1 MRAARVH
8 ALGAP
13 VVVDEVD
20 DPRPGPGE
28 IVVDVAAAAVN
39 FADLLICKGEYQ
51 IKADAPFTPGS
62 EFAGTV
68 RAVGDAVT
76 SPNVGDAV
84 VGATFVGAF
93 AEQVL
98 VTAASVSPVPDGVAL
113 ADAAAFLVAYGTSY
127 SALRSVACVQPD
139 EWVVVLGAAGG
150 VGLAAVDVA
159 VHFGARVVACASSAA
174 KLDVCAQHGAV
185 AGIDYTTEDLKARVK
200 EITGE
205 GADVVM
211 DPVGGSLSE
220 PALRATRYGGRFVVL
235 GFASGEIP
243 SIALN
248 LVLLKGIS
256 VTAYEAWSFLMQR
269 PDDASRD
276 REELMQLLATGAL
289 RPHVS
294 ATYPLDRVGEALA
307 EVGER
312 RATGKVL
319 VVPVGRDNPQVRG
332 MSRPTGGGGV

>member
-8 ALGAP
+8 TLGAP

-20 DPRPGPGE
+20 DPRAGPGE

-51 IKADAPFTPGS
+51 MKAEAPFTPGS

-68 RAVGDAVT
+68 RAVGDGVT
-76 SPNVGDAV
+76 SVKVDDAV

-98 VTAASVSPVPDGVAL
+98 VNAASVSPVPDGVVL
-113 ADAAAFLVAYGTSY
+113 GDAAAFLVAYGTSY

-150 VGLAAVDVA
+150 VGLAAVDIA
-159 VHFGARVVACASSAA
+159 VHFGARVVACASSAD

-185 AGIDYTTEDLKARVK
+185 AGIDYMTEDLKARVK

-205 GADVVM
+205 GAHVVI
-211 DPVGGSLSE
+211 DPVGGRLSE

-243 SIALN
+243 RIALN

-256 VTAYEAWSFLMQR
+256 VTAYEVWSFRMHR
-269 PDDASRD
+269 PDDARRD
-276 REELMQLLATGAL
+276 HEELMQLLATGAL

-294 ATYPLDRVGEALA
+294 AMYPLDRVGDALA

-319 VVPVGRDNPQVRG
+319 VQP
-332 MSRPTGGGGV
+332 